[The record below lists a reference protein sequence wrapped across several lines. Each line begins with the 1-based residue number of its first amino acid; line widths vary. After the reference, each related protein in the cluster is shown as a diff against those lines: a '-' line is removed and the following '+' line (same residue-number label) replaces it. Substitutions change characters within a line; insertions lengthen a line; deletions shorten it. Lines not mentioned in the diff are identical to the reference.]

1 MDTTRTQ
8 APRLSAFENCQNFM
22 VNGGTFNIQNQGNSS
37 QSDESDFRVIRFG
50 DLNLLEE
57 VGKQNVI
64 EYRLVRHKT
73 GFVKRR
79 VLAVVGVR
87 KIHRARII
95 GMQELFTAVMYD
107 SSLFEQ
113 ASYVTWLQVSYPDM
127 L

>member
-1 MDTTRTQ
+1 
-8 APRLSAFENCQNFM
+8 
-22 VNGGTFNIQNQGNSS
+22 
-37 QSDESDFRVIRFG
+37 VIRFG

-64 EYRLVRHKT
+64 EYRYVRHKKA

-79 VLAVVGVR
+79 VLTVVGVR

-107 SSLFEQ
+107 SALFEQ
-113 ASYVTWLQVSYPDM
+113 ASCVTWLQVSYPDT